1 MPISGKWVTGSSRVA
16 SATTSASSST
26 PPGWSRTTSPS
37 PGASTRR
44 RSRRGWGLRCPR
56 RWRSR
61 RWARRTDLGL
71 KLDRVTPMTAV
82 PVPRLQIE
90 NIGKTFFKTVRDKTI
105 AVAVLDH
112 VIVSV
117 DPGRLVSVIGPSGC
131 GKSTLLRI
139 IDGLIHPDEGK
150 VLVDGRLVTEPGI
163 DRAVV
168 FQYFGLYPWR
178 DVLGNVAFGLELQN
192 VPKQA
197 RTARALDK
205 IRLVGLE
212 GFEHHYPHEL
222 SGGMRQRVGFA
233 RALAIDPEIILMGE
247 TFSAVVEQIR
257 VLLPHVL
264 LRVGAN
270 TRKTIIFVTHSI
282 DEAVYMSDR
291 IIVLSARPGRII

>member
-1 MPISGKWVTGSSRVA
+1 
-16 SATTSASSST
+16 
-26 PPGWSRTTSPS
+26 
-37 PGASTRR
+37 
-44 RSRRGWGLRCPR
+44 
-56 RWRSR
+56 
-61 RWARRTDLGL
+61 
-71 KLDRVTPMTAV
+71 MTAV

-105 AVAVLDH
+105 AVPVLDH
-112 VIVSV
+112 LSFSV
-117 DPGRLVSVIGPSGC
+117 DSGSFVSVIGPSGC

-233 RALAIDPEIILMGE
+233 RALALDPEIILMYE
-247 TFSAVVEQIR
+247 PFSAVDEQTR
-257 VLLPHVL
+257 ELLQHEL
-264 LRVGAN
+264 LELWAKTG
-270 TRKTIIFVTHSI
+270 KTIIFVTHSI

-291 IIVLSARPGRII
+291 IIVLSARPGRIVETIDVGLPRPRDDRTRAMPEFGRIRTGAWEILKKGIRAATEAQVVA

>member
-1 MPISGKWVTGSSRVA
+1 
-16 SATTSASSST
+16 
-26 PPGWSRTTSPS
+26 
-37 PGASTRR
+37 
-44 RSRRGWGLRCPR
+44 
-56 RWRSR
+56 
-61 RWARRTDLGL
+61 
-71 KLDRVTPMTAV
+71 MTAV
-82 PVPRLQIE
+82 PKLQIE

-105 AVAVLDH
+105 AVPVLAH
-112 VIVSV
+112 VSFSV
-117 DPGRLVSVIGPSGC
+117 DPGSFVSVIGPSGC

-139 IDGLIHPDEGK
+139 IDGLIHADEGK

-233 RALAIDPEIILMGE
+233 RALALDPDIILMDE
-247 TFSAVVEQIR
+247 PFSAVDEQTR
-257 VLLPHVL
+257 ELLQHEL
-264 LRVGAN
+264 LELWAK

-282 DEAVYMSDR
+282 DEAVQLSDEVVV
-291 IIVLSARPGRII
+291 ISPRPGKIVRRVGVELPRPRTLELRQGADFQRLVGEIKQIFTGYGVI

>member
-1 MPISGKWVTGSSRVA
+1 
-16 SATTSASSST
+16 
-26 PPGWSRTTSPS
+26 
-37 PGASTRR
+37 
-44 RSRRGWGLRCPR
+44 
-56 RWRSR
+56 
-61 RWARRTDLGL
+61 
-71 KLDRVTPMTAV
+71 MTAV
-82 PVPRLQIE
+82 PKLQIE

-105 AVAVLDH
+105 AVPVLAH
-112 VIVSV
+112 VSFSV
-117 DPGRLVSVIGPSGC
+117 DPGSFVSVIGPSGC

-139 IDGLIHPDEGK
+139 IDGL
-150 VLVDGRLVTEPGI
+150 GRLVTEPGI

-192 VPKQA
+192 VPRQA

-233 RALAIDPEIILMGE
+233 RALALDPDIILMDE
-247 TFSAVVEQIR
+247 PFSAVDEQTR
-257 VLLPHVL
+257 ELLQHEL
-264 LRVGAN
+264 LELWAK

-291 IIVLSARPGRII
+291 IIVLSARPGRIIETIDVELPRPRDDRTRAMPEFGRIRTGAWEILKKGIRAATEAQVVA